1 MAVASD
7 AQNLPTDSFLIVPC
21 GWRREGPWTGG
32 KGDED
37 EERKGDDE
45 GGGEPIHRMTRSE
58 REEEEYV

>member
-45 GGGEPIHRMTRSE
+45 SGEPIHRMTRSE